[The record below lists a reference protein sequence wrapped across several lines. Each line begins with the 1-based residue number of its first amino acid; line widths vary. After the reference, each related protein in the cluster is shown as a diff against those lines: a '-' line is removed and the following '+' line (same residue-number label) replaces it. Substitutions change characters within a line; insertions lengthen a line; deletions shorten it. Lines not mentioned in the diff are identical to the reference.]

1 VSNSVFLIDPDRAAQ
16 ATVGGSIV
24 LDGSEGR
31 HAVAVQRIRVGEQI
45 DLVDGQGRRIGGS
58 VTDITGKYAATIHVA
73 QIDDEPEPRP
83 RITAVQAIAKGDR
96 GELAIQMLTE
106 AGIDVVVPWQAEH
119 SIAKWDSQKSVR
131 NREKWQATTREAAKQ
146 ARRSWVPRVDPL
158 TGSAGVA
165 DLIANSGLAFVLDE
179 EATTALTSIDASTAH
194 DIVLVIGPEGGLSD
208 NEREQ
213 FADAGADLVRLGP
226 SVLRTSTAG
235 VAALSVI
242 SSRIGRW

>member
-1 VSNSVFLIDPDRAAQ
+1 MSTSVFLIDSDRSAE
-16 ATVGGSIV
+16 ATVGNDV
-24 LDGSEGR
+24 LLEGPEGR
-31 HAVAVQRIRVGEQI
+31 HAVSVQRIRVGEQV
-45 DLVDGQGRRIGGS
+45 DLVDGHGRRITGS
-58 VTDITGKYAATIHVA
+58 VTDIAGKDTATIRVTK
-73 QIDDEPEPRP
+73 IDDEPEPRP

-96 GELAIQMLTE
+96 GELAVQMLTE

-119 SIAKWDSQKSVR
+119 SIAKWDAEKSAK
-131 NREKWQATTREAAKQ
+131 NRVKWEATTREAAKQ
-146 ARRSWVPRVDPL
+146 ARRSWIPRVDPL

-165 DLIANSGLAFVLDE
+165 DLIANSGVAFVLDE
-179 EATTALTSIDASTAH
+179 QATTALTSIDASTAH

-242 SSRIGRW
+242 SARIGRW